1 MATGKKAKDNDHH
14 GGQDYARGLGYVGN
28 KYYMYAQTD
37 STITQESFMA
47 LVFQRRGIPDR
58 IAHLHLNHDSREG
71 AVGRV
76 LKGTK
81 LANPLQY
88 GTAFKSVGEVIGR
101 LSGRGDSEHSYATH
115 EHIEYHVLAR
125 DPRVGVRIL
134 SKNGQAIKGNTTHFR
149 SKNLLSKGMT
159 LRQISPTPYLAHD
172 TPLQGGVLQGL
183 QVLMLAIRL
192 LPIIM
197 QYTEHNY
204 QQVCLHLQQWVR
216 RLSKVLLWQEKACQ
230 LPYLMVLP
238 MQGWIYR

>member
-1 MATGKKAKDNDHH
+1 MSSPYGKWRTGTKPKDNDHH
-14 GGQDYARGLGYVGN
+14 GGQDYARGLGKVSN
-28 KYYMYAQTD
+28 QYYMYAQTD

-76 LKGTK
+76 LQGTK

-149 SKNLLSKGMT
+149 SRKLLSKGMT

-172 TPLQGGVLQGL
+172 TPLQGGIAGFASAYVGNTAFTYYNALYRTQLPAGLFAPATMGTPSKQGL
-183 QVLMLAIRL
+183 L
-192 LPIIM
+192 
-197 QYTEHNY
+197 
-204 QQVCLHLQQWVR
+204 
-216 RLSKVLLWQEKACQ
+216 
-230 LPYLMVLP
+230 
-238 MQGWIYR
+238 